1 MSSSWVS
8 LCIWQIQLNKFSDS
22 ICRMMYFKSTGLKS
36 SMRQSTVGSYFMMD
50 SVMCQVCGGSECYRA
65 RSDFEMSTHF
75 ICAYLTSSPWIPFE
89 RSGETRADSLPKRK
103 HRPYT
108 NTCSS
113 VWPCACP
120 YITPV
125 RASNSLQRCNHMS
138 YVSQFS
144 YLGHIWD
151 WYKSQ
156 RNAFEWVI
164 ILWWQKGIF
173 YVQET
178 FLSMRDRKSV
188 V

>member
-1 MSSSWVS
+1 
-8 LCIWQIQLNKFSDS
+8 
-22 ICRMMYFKSTGLKS
+22 MYFKSTGLKS
-36 SMRQSTVGSYFMMD
+36 SMRQSTVGSCFMMG
-50 SVMCQVCGGSECYRA
+50 SVMCQVCRGSECYRA

-75 ICAYLTSSPWIPFE
+75 ICAYLTSSLRIPTE
-89 RSGETRADSLPKRK
+89 RSGETRADSLPRKK
-103 HRPYT
+103 HRLYT

-125 RASNSLQRCNHMS
+125 LASNPLQQCNHMS

-156 RNAFEWVI
+156 VGTE
-164 ILWWQKGIF
+164 
-173 YVQET
+173 
-178 FLSMRDRKSV
+178 LSGESYYYDRKIYFMHRKLFSQCLSEYFCV
-188 V
+188 VHLRLVHLACPE